1 MCLCLSQRDTHR
13 QKGRTKGLRTRSKEQ
28 KERKREG
35 GMRRSSMREGTRKR
49 KCFVCGCFVRMNAS
63 MQRHACLYR
72 VNTHVLVE
80 SVPGAKQIDG
90 EDKQTDRII
99 SVPITPRPASVSQ
112 SLSHAAA
119 ASGGKTGSCL
129 SRRLDRQTDWTR
141 LASYS
146 VTVGKKWCVKR
157 VMQVTAWSQTAIVAE
172 SLGGANWGDE
182 EASQG
187 YIFRVAGSPLK
198 HLNFV

>member
-1 MCLCLSQRDTHR
+1 MYVTFPAALLQPVNHTQSKPMSCCLCSSLLTSADTTTHTHTYTRGTDTPLPHLVFLIYSCAFFPKYFTSQLLFHALSECVSACLRETHR

-35 GMRRSSMREGTRKR
+35 GMRRSGMREGTRKR

-63 MQRHACLYR
+63 MHRHACLYR

-112 SLSHAAA
+112 LLSLS
-119 ASGGKTGSCL
+119 L
-129 SRRLDRQTDWTR
+129 VQT
-141 LASYS
+141 LP
-146 VTVGKKWCVKR
+146 VV
-157 VMQVTAWSQTAIVAE
+157 
-172 SLGGANWGDE
+172 
-182 EASQG
+182 
-187 YIFRVAGSPLK
+187 
-198 HLNFV
+198 